1 MGKAFKLQS
10 VLDYRNILE
19 QQAQQQLA
27 QTLRSQEQ
35 VLQDLGNE
43 RNQMET
49 MLKDF
54 EAKKRHGLAVE
65 ELLLYQS
72 NIHHREQV
80 IAGLQRRLEQL
91 NQEILQRRS
100 RLNRTCQDRQ
110 VLERLKSH
118 HQQQQRLDSK
128 RRETGLLDEIGLRS
142 KEYLP

>member
-10 VLDYRNILE
+10 VLDYRNVLE

-72 NIHHREQV
+72 SIHHREQV

-128 RRETGLLDEIGLRS
+128 RRETCLLDEIGLRS